1 MCEAGGDM
9 QVYMQRKLCEVVLRF
24 RERPGCRAAI
34 ASAADNPRLRC
45 ELVRGLVLPRLQPHD
60 PASRSAQDH
69 VYAVG
74 QLLTLA
80 LTLTLT

>member
-1 MCEAGGDM
+1 M
-9 QVYMQRKLCEVVLRF
+9 QLYTQRKLCEVVLRF

-34 ASAADNPRLRC
+34 ARAADNPRLRC

-69 VYAVG
+69 VYVLRG
-74 QLLTLA
+74 RLGLGF
-80 LTLTLT
+80 